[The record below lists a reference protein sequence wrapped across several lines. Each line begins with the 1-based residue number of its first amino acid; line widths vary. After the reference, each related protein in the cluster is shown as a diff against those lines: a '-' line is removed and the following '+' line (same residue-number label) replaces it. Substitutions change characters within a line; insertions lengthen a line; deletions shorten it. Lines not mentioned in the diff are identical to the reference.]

1 MMTPPPQLVSPDRD
15 TPATGAQSPTAA
27 SISSPTHHDSA
38 VKALEKSGNG
48 GSASSIRREVG
59 VEAVWSLSTAKPGN
73 GVDQLRDDNV
83 DTYWQ
88 SDGTQPHL
96 VNIQFQKKMSI
107 HEISFY
113 LDHKM
118 DESYTPKRISVKA
131 GNTFHD
137 LEEIHLLE
145 LEEPNGWITVDLSQE
160 NLRTHLLQVAVQAMH
175 QNGRD
180 THIRQMKVFGP
191 RLSVTKTKHLPEFK
205 TVELSMFSCI
215 R

>member
-73 GVDQLRDDNV
+73 GVDQLRDDN
-83 DTYWQ
+83 
-88 SDGTQPHL
+88 
-96 VNIQFQKKMSI
+96 KKMSI